1 MWRKGFTKYVPQINS
16 DSFRIQSVKFN
27 FPGADLLVFNLYFM
41 VDPHNNLVNDNE
53 LMTLLAE
60 IDRII
65 NVTHCRNILLAGD
78 INCDFSMYTQQVKII
93 RDFVDN
99 KNKNLNIFW
108 NLPDISETQNI
119 SIGPFNYSN
128 TVKNVTHS
136 STIDH
141 YIGNNRLYSAI
152 IEANVINSVNN
163 LCNHLPM
170 YCKYNMNMLNLTVC

>member
-1 MWRKGFTKYVPQINS
+1 
-16 DSFRIQSVKFN
+16 
-27 FPGADLLVFNLYFM
+27 
-41 VDPHNNLVNDNE
+41 
-53 LMTLLAE
+53 
-60 IDRII
+60 
-65 NVTHCRNILLAGD
+65 
-78 INCDFSMYTQQVKII
+78 MYTQQVKII

-152 IEANVINSVNN
+152 IEANLINSVNN

-170 YCKYNMNMLNLTVC
+170 YCKFNINMLNLTVEQEARRHKPNWNKANPDDRNNYRETLSDILSEINPPKQCNQCYTLNW